1 MRAIERLYHSCNGAA
16 QSALDRSSRLP
27 DRHDRV
33 IVPKMNR
40 FWQAMN
46 RAFLSLLAAALVLDP
61 LAAASRPNKARVELK
76 AQLSAHITE
85 LSSDAYEGR
94 EPGTEGE
101 TKTLRYLG
109 KQWFDIGLV
118 SGTNDPAHPWF
129 APVTIIAREPE
140 LSRAV
145 FVYKGRRVIVPAGEG
160 LVLTSGKRGLVE
172 NAPMLFVGA
181 GAAIPPRAD
190 LAGRVVLLLDG
201 GQNNSDRQNALLQ
214 GGASAVVT
222 VLDGE
227 RSLENVTASRS
238 RKGYALAGDKLGG
251 DIEAFLTP
259 VALNSALAGTG
270 LTLIKLQDQ
279 AAAPSF
285 APRTIDLTVSLE
297 ATTRETRIKTHN
309 LIGKLPGKRPELG
322 AVLLLAHWDHFGRCA
337 APPAED
343 QICNGAVDNA
353 SGLAV
358 LTEVARRLAKGPQPD
373 RDIYFLATTAEEIGF
388 LGAEAFAE
396 DPPLPLGQIV
406 AAFNIDTVALAAEGR
421 PFAVVGKGMTP
432 LDPYIAAAAKANKRK
447 LADGNAANAY
457 VQRQDGWALMKHDVP
472 AVMISS
478 SWSDIA
484 VVERFM
490 DGDYHRPGDQLSRG
504 IELGGAADDVDFL
517 VILARW
523 FGDAR
528 RVPFAAR

>member
-1 MRAIERLYHSCNGAA
+1 
-16 QSALDRSSRLP
+16 
-27 DRHDRV
+27 
-33 IVPKMNR
+33 MNR
-40 FWQAMN
+40 FLQAMK
-46 RAFLSLLAAALVLDP
+46 RAFLPLIAAALVLDP
-61 LAAASRPNKARVELK
+61 LAAASRPNKARAELLS
-76 AQLSAHITE
+76 QLSGHVTE

-145 FVYKGRRVIVPAGEG
+145 FAHKGRRVVVPAGEV

-172 NAPMLFVGA
+172 NAPLLFVGT
-181 GAAIPPRAD
+181 GAVIPPRAD

-201 GQNNSDRQNALLQ
+201 GIDNSDRQNALLQ

-222 VLDGE
+222 VLDGD
-227 RSLENVTASRS
+227 RSLENVAGSRR
-238 RKGYALAGDKLGG
+238 RKGYALANDKVGG

-259 VALNSALAGTG
+259 TALKAVLAGTG
-270 LTLIKLQDQ
+270 LDLAKLQAQ
-279 AAAPSF
+279 AAAPGF
-285 APRTIDLTVSLE
+285 GPRGIELTVSLE

-358 LTEVARRLAKGPQPD
+358 LTEVARRLVKGPQPD

-388 LGAEAFAE
+388 LGTEAFAE

-406 AAFNIDTVALAAEGR
+406 AAFNIDTVALAAAGR

-447 LADGNAANAY
+447 LADGTAANAY
-457 VQRQDGWALMKHDVP
+457 VKRQDGWALMKHDVP

-478 SWSDIA
+478 SWSDLA
-484 VVERFM
+484 LVERFM
-490 DGDYHRPGDQLSRG
+490 EGDYHRPGDQLSRG

-523 FGDAR
+523 FGDAKK
-528 RVPFAAR
+528 VPFAAR

>member
-1 MRAIERLYHSCNGAA
+1 M
-16 QSALDRSSRLP
+16 SA
-27 DRHDRV
+27 
-33 IVPKMNR
+33 MNR

-46 RAFLSLLAAALVLDP
+46 RALLSLIAAMLVLDP
-61 LAAASRPNKARVELK
+61 LAAASRPNKARIELK
-76 AQLSAHITE
+76 AQLSSHITE

-129 APVTIIAREPE
+129 APVTIIAREPQ

-145 FVYKGRRVIVPAGEG
+145 FVHKGKHVVVPGPEM

-172 NAPMLFVGA
+172 NAPMVFVGK
-181 GAAIPPRAD
+181 GDVIPPRAE
-190 LAGRVVLLLDG
+190 LAGRVALLLDG
-201 GQNNSDRQNALLQ
+201 GINNSDRQNALLL
-214 GGASAVVT
+214 GGASAVIT

-227 RSLENVTASRS
+227 RSLENVSTSRS
-238 RKGYALAGDKLGG
+238 RKGYALASEKLGG
-251 DIEAFLTP
+251 DIEAFMSP
-259 VALNSALAGTG
+259 AALKSVLAGTG
-270 LTLIKLQDQ
+270 LDLAQLQAQ
-279 AAAPSF
+279 AVAPGF
-285 APRTIDLTVSLE
+285 APRAIDLTVSLE

-337 APPAED
+337 EAPAED

-358 LTEVARRLAKGPQPD
+358 LTEVARRLVKGPQPD

-421 PFAVVGKGMTP
+421 PFAVVGKGMTT
-432 LDPYIAAAAKANKRK
+432 LDPHIAAAAKANKRK
-447 LADGNAANAY
+447 LADGSAANAY
-457 VQRQDGWALMKHDVP
+457 VKRQDGWALMKHDVP

-478 SWSDIA
+478 SWSDLA
-484 VVERFM
+484 LVERFM

-504 IELGGAADDVDFL
+504 IELGGAADDTEFL

-523 FGDAR
+523 FGDAKK
-528 RVPFAAR
+528 VPFAAR

>member
-1 MRAIERLYHSCNGAA
+1 
-16 QSALDRSSRLP
+16 
-27 DRHDRV
+27 
-33 IVPKMNR
+33 MNR

-46 RAFLSLLAAALVLDP
+46 RVVLPLIVAALVLDP
-61 LAAASRPNKARVELK
+61 VAAASRPNKARVELQ
-76 AQLSAHITE
+76 AQLSGHIGE

-129 APVTIIAREPE
+129 APVTIIAREPQ

-145 FVYKGRRVIVPAGEG
+145 FAHKNKRTLVPGDAV
-160 LVLTSGKRGLVE
+160 LVVTSGKRGLVE
-172 NAPMLFVGA
+172 NAPLLFVGT
-181 GAAIPPRAD
+181 GALVPPRAE

-201 GQNNSDRQNALLQ
+201 GVNNSDRQNALLQ

-222 VLDGE
+222 VLDGD

-238 RKGYALAGDKLGG
+238 RKGYALAGDKPGG
-251 DIEAFLTP
+251 DIEAFMTP
-259 VALNSALAGTG
+259 AALNSALTGTG
-270 LTLIKLQDQ
+270 LDTAKLQAM
-279 AAAPSF
+279 AAATGF
-285 APRTIDLTVSLE
+285 APRAIDLTVSLE
-297 ATTRETRIKTHN
+297 ATSRETRIKTHN

-373 RDIYFLATTAEEIGF
+373 RDIYFLATTGEEIGL

-406 AAFNIDTVALAAEGR
+406 AAFNIDTVALAGAGQ
-421 PFAVVGKGMTP
+421 PFAVVGKGMTA
-432 LDPYIAAAAKANKRK
+432 LDPHIAAAAKANKRK
-447 LADGNAANAY
+447 LADGTAANAY
-457 VQRQDGWALMKHDVP
+457 VRRQDGWALMKHDVP

-478 SWSDIA
+478 SWSDIGL
-484 VVERFM
+484 VERFM
-490 DGDYHRPGDQLSRG
+490 EGDYHRPGDQMSRG
-504 IELGGAADDVDFL
+504 IELGGAADDAEFL
-517 VILARW
+517 VLLAGW
-523 FGDAR
+523 FGDAKK
-528 RVPFAAR
+528 VPFAAR